1 MTAPAGNQFWMQRTK
16 HGRDR
21 LFSDPELFWQECV
34 RYFNWCVENPLYEE
48 DFRGKDADRVEIR
61 KMRAFTWSGLE
72 VFLDCDLR
80 RYRAAVSDENNVMH
94 LDLTEDFVRVILRV
108 SKIMFTQQYEGAAAG
123 LLNSNLAA
131 RYLSISE
138 KTETRN
144 LNINQNDYIDYSEVS
159 DEALKEIKNAREN
172 KRLESGS

>member
-1 MTAPAGNQFWMQRTK
+1 
-16 HGRDR
+16 
-21 LFSDPELFWQECV
+21 
-34 RYFNWCVENPLYEE
+34 
-48 DFRGKDADRVEIR
+48 
-61 KMRAFTWSGLE
+61 MRAFTWAGLE

-80 RYRAAVSDENNVMH
+80 RYRAAVSDEQNSYH
-94 LDLTEDFVRVILRV
+94 LDLTEDFVRVISRV

-138 KTETRN
+138 KTETKN
-144 LNINQNDYIDYSEVS
+144 LNINQTDYIDYAEVS
-159 DEALKEIKNAREN
+159 DEALKEIKIAREN

>member
-1 MTAPAGNQFWMQRTK
+1 MAAPAGNEFWMMRTI
-16 HGRDR
+16 HGRKR
-21 LFSDPELFWQECV
+21 LFEDHEIFWEECV
-34 RYFNWCVENPLYEE
+34 KYFTWCSENPLIET
-48 DFRGKDADRVEIR
+48 DFRGKDADKVLIP
-61 KMRAFTWSGLE
+61 KMRAFTWAGLE

-80 RYRAAVSDENNVMH
+80 RYRAAVSDEQNTNS
-94 LDLTEDFVRVILRV
+94 LDLNEDFVRVLSRV

-138 KTETRN
+138 KTETKN
-144 LNINQNDYIDYSEVS
+144 LNINQTDYIDYAEVS
-159 DEALKEIKNAREN
+159 DEALKEIKIAREN